1 MITFN
6 IYILTNMDVLK
17 NRYIYL
23 TVSGI
28 LFIISLFLLFIPKLN
43 LWIDMTWWIQ
53 MDYTYKN
60 QIDISE
66 VKNELNLKKQ
76 DIKYNNKEIIN
87 NINVYR
93 ITWEKTVSVVVWF
106 YPIND
111 AKKLDELKNQ
121 FRSNVLSIL
130 KKQDDSIDESKYI
143 NIWKS
148 FWDYIRNTAFITL
161 ALAIVA
167 ITFYVTFAFSWVV
180 SWISV
185 ISFAA
190 ITIITL
196 FHDVIISSWAYVFI
210 SMFYPEFKIDTFF
223 ITALLT
229 ILGYSINDTIVVFD
243 RIRSNLRQF
252 GWKGKN
258 LYEIINL
265 SVKETLTRSIYTSL
279 TLVFVLFT
287 IFFFWPES
295 IKWFILAM
303 ILGTLIGTY
312 SSIFIASPILYEVN
326 KKKKLSKYKKVV
338 VNPDD
343 KIVV

>member
-1 MITFN
+1 
-6 IYILTNMDVLK
+6 MDVLK

-23 TVSGI
+23 GVSGI

-43 LWIDMTWWIQ
+43 LGIDMTGGIQ

-93 ITWEKTVSVVVWF
+93 ITGEKTVSVVVGF

-130 KKQDDSIDESKYI
+130 KKQDDSVDESKYI
-143 NIWKS
+143 NIGKS
-148 FWDYIRNTAFITL
+148 FGDYIRNTAFITL

-167 ITFYVTFAFSWVV
+167 ITFYVTFAFSGVV
-180 SWISV
+180 SGISV

-196 FHDVIISSWAYVFI
+196 FHDVIISSGAYVFI

-252 GWKGKN
+252 GGKGKN

-287 IFFFWPES
+287 IFFFGPES
-295 IKWFILAM
+295 IKGFILAM

-326 KKKKLSKYKKVV
+326 KNKKLSKYKKVV

>member
-1 MITFN
+1 
-6 IYILTNMDVLK
+6 MDVLK

-23 TVSGI
+23 GVSGI

-130 KKQDDSIDESKYI
+130 KKQDDSVDESKYI

-326 KKKKLSKYKKVV
+326 KNKKLSKYKKVV

>member
-1 MITFN
+1 
-6 IYILTNMDVLK
+6 MDVLK

-23 TVSGI
+23 GVSGI

-130 KKQDDSIDESKYI
+130 KKQDDSVDESKYI

-295 IKWFILAM
+295 IKWFILTM

-326 KKKKLSKYKKVV
+326 KNKKLSKYKKVV

>member
-1 MITFN
+1 
-6 IYILTNMDVLK
+6 MDVLK

-23 TVSGI
+23 GVSGI

-60 QIDISE
+60 QINIPE
-66 VKNELNLKKQ
+66 IKNELNLKKQ
-76 DIKYNNKEIIN
+76 DIKYNDKEIIN

-326 KKKKLSKYKKVV
+326 KNKKLSKYKKVV

>member
-1 MITFN
+1 
-6 IYILTNMDVLK
+6 MDVLK

-23 TVSGI
+23 GVSGI

-60 QIDISE
+60 QIDIPE

-326 KKKKLSKYKKVV
+326 KNKKLSKYKKVV

>member
-1 MITFN
+1 
-6 IYILTNMDVLK
+6 MDVLK

-23 TVSGI
+23 GVSGI

-60 QIDISE
+60 QINIPE
-66 VKNELNLKKQ
+66 IKNELNLKKQ

-130 KKQDDSIDESKYI
+130 KKQDDSVDESKYI

>member
-1 MITFN
+1 
-6 IYILTNMDVLK
+6 MDVLK

-23 TVSGI
+23 GVSGI

-60 QIDISE
+60 QIDIPE

-76 DIKYNNKEIIN
+76 DIKYNDKEIIN

-130 KKQDDSIDESKYI
+130 KKQDDSVDESKYI

-326 KKKKLSKYKKVV
+326 KNKKLSKYKKVV

>member
-1 MITFN
+1 
-6 IYILTNMDVLK
+6 MDVLK

-23 TVSGI
+23 GVSGI
-28 LFIISLFLLFIPKLN
+28 LFIISIFLLFIPKLN

-53 MDYTYKN
+53 MNYAYKN
-60 QIDISE
+60 QINIPE
-66 VKNELNLKKQ
+66 VKKELNIKKQ
-76 DIKYNNKEIIN
+76 DIKYNDKEIIN
-87 NINVYR
+87 NISVYR

-106 YPIND
+106 YPIDD
-111 AKKLDELKNQ
+111 AKKLDELKGK
-121 FRSNVLSIL
+121 FKSDVLTIL
-130 KKQDDSIDESKYI
+130 KKQDNSVVESKYI

-185 ISFAA
+185 ISFAV
-190 ITIITL
+190 ITVITL
-196 FHDVIISSWAYVFI
+196 FHDVIISSWAYIFV

-252 GWKGKN
+252 AWRGKN
-258 LYEIINL
+258 LDEIINL
-265 SVKETLTRSIYTSL
+265 SVRETLTRSIYTSL

-287 IFFFWPES
+287 IFFFWPET
-295 IKWFILAM
+295 IKWFILVM
-303 ILGTLIGTY
+303 IFGTFIGTY

-326 KKKKLSKYKKVV
+326 RKKKLSVYKKVV
-338 VNPDD
+338 VNPED